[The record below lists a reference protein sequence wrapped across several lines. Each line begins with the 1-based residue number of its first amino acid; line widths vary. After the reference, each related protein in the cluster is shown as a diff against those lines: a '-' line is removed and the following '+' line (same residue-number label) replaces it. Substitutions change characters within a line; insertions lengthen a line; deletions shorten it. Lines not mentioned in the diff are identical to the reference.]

1 MLFAAD
7 KRIRLEK
14 QCLCWWEPGDQRIN
28 VGDYLSRV
36 IVSEMLS
43 LRDQEISDKKDKSK
57 RLLAIGSIL
66 HFAKSD
72 ECVWGSG
79 VNWKIDLAMH
89 RFSRLDVRA
98 VRGPLTR
105 DYLQQR
111 AISVPEIYGDP
122 ALLMP
127 LFFPADLLRPEAR
140 GSAPYLVIPHLH
152 EAVEKFGAYREHVLR
167 PTCKPATFVAEL
179 LRARL
184 VVSSSLHGIILAE
197 AYGIPAV
204 YLDMGNGESSL
215 KYDDY
220 YYGTGRMNYHTAH
233 SVEEALA
240 AGGNAAFDLV
250 RIQQGLL
257 GAFPRDL
264 WGE

>member
-1 MLFAAD
+1 MFFAAD
-7 KRIRLEK
+7 KRAKLEK
-14 QCLCWWEPGDQRIN
+14 QCLYWWEPSDQRIN
-28 VGDYLSRV
+28 VGDYLSKV
-36 IVSEMLS
+36 IVSEVLS
-43 LRDQEISDKKDKSK
+43 LRDQEIQDKKDKSK
-57 RLLAIGSIL
+57 RLFAIGSIL
-66 HFAKSD
+66 HFAKSN

-79 VNWKIDLAMH
+79 VNWKLDSAVH
-89 RFSRLDVRA
+89 RFSGLDVRA

-105 DYLQQR
+105 DYLKRR

-140 GSAPYLVIPHLH
+140 GSVPYLVIPHLH
-152 EAVEKFGAYREHVLR
+152 EPAEKFGAHREHVLL
-167 PTCKPATFVAEL
+167 PTCKPAKFVAEL

-184 VVSSSLHGIILAE
+184 VISSSLHGIILAE

-220 YYGTGRMNYHTAH
+220 YYGTGRMNCHTAS
-233 SVEEALA
+233 SVEEGIE
-240 AGGNAAFDLV
+240 AGGNSDFDLP

-257 GAFPRDL
+257 GAFPWDQ
-264 WGE
+264 WG